1 MPEKAPQTKMLLG
14 EIYIDCE
21 FIPAE
26 DGMEFHRVTDI
37 SFAVGKGIEK
47 LYLNIFDAKI
57 GRNSLGDIIANRFET
72 IEKLIEKQEKEEA
85 DGRF

>member
-1 MPEKAPQTKMLLG
+1 MLLG

-21 FIPAE
+21 FIPSE

-37 SFAVGKGIEK
+37 SFAVGKGRES
-47 LYLNIFDAKI
+47 LSLNITDAKI
-57 GRNSLGDIIANRFET
+57 GRSLIGDIIATRFET